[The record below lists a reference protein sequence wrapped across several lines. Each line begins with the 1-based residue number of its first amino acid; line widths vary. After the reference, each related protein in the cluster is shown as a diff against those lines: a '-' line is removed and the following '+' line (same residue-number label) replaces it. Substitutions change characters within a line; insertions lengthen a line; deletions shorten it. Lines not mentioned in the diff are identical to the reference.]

1 MLFLGG
7 VSKLGAASII
17 VSWYLQGHAT
27 HLLLLLGAAPEI
39 GFGSYFLATWR
50 GLEPS
55 QPPAP
60 AAGRTGPKNWVFGVA
75 AAQLLLMASSSLVLS
90 LTDNTLEMD
99 SGMKLALDD
108 ESLKIVSA
116 PGLTR
121 DMFRMLNWLLV
132 VLGLGYARVF
142 LDGAA
147 QHPTLVFLMAVGKL
161 CSALL
166 FLFSKYASR
175 IEFVVIGI
183 LPDLLLSSYFFK
195 VWMDVGSDFAA
206 PKRKQT

>member
-1 MLFLGG
+1 
-7 VSKLGAASII
+7 V
-17 VSWYLQGHAT
+17 
-27 HLLLLLGAAPEI
+27 PD
-39 GFGSYFLATWR
+39 
-50 GLEPS
+50 
-55 QPPAP
+55 
-60 AAGRTGPKNWVFGVA
+60 AGRTGPKNWVFGVA

-108 ESLKIVSA
+108 ESLEIVSA

-175 IEFVVIGI
+175 VEFVVIGI
-183 LPDLLLSSYFFK
+183 LPDMLLSAYFFK
-195 VWMDVGSDFAA
+195 VWMDVGSAFAT
-206 PKRKQT
+206 PNRKQT